1 MMSLYYVI
9 KGSLML
15 FFFFKQKT
23 AYELR
28 ISDWSSDVCSSDL
41 TSAHHR
47 RGPVCRRI
55 SLRTRAAIDPLIDFR
70 NARVIGVCFGLR
82 ERGDIQTNHAEPSG
96 SVATSLGL
104 SNAQA
109 KKAVDAV
116 IAGAAA
122 KGEKRPSMASASSRP
137 GNRRHAKAAI
147 PRPARRSRVRASKML
162 GFFGR
167 QGS

>member
-1 MMSLYYVI
+1 MWWLCRHMWHCGCVRSN
-9 KGSLML
+9 SH
-15 FFFFKQKT
+15 
-23 AYELR
+23 
-28 ISDWSSDVCSSDL
+28 
-41 TSAHHR
+41 HHR
-47 RGPVCRRI
+47 RGAVCRRI
-55 SLRTRAAIDPLIDFR
+55 SLRTRAAINPLIDFR

-122 KGEKRPSMASASSRP
+122 KGEKRPSMASAS
-137 GNRRHAKAAI
+137 
-147 PRPARRSRVRASKML
+147 RSEEHTSELQSLMRISYAVFCLKKKKKRN
-162 GFFGR
+162 
-167 QGS
+167 